1 MKQRCS
7 AVATVARTDTDDDRA
22 RGNAGTHRPARR
34 DDIALVALEWLLI
47 VAAIAGLAAL
57 AVIVIQHV
65 TDDTAERVR
74 AQNAR
79 MTAAQL
85 AARGVEQDAR
95 TATAATWSRWENH
108 FTATCRRIAILYSD
122 TNITLDAAFRRPANH
137 HPTDAP
143 TKSLL
148 AAATEHD
155 PMPTSPQTKCNIVDE
170 PTTRPPYRDTD
181 PAVTIADA
189 RSAAAAIV
197 ANAKTLRPGDTWAT
211 WKAHFQQQ
219 CNELGITYAALN
231 ITVESHF
238 NEPANHD
245 PHHQTTQ
252 KLLDAATPNPP
263 AHDQPQTRCQIN
275 K

>member
-1 MKQRCS
+1 MEP
-7 AVATVARTDTDDDRA
+7 TDTDDDRA
-22 RGNAGTHRPARR
+22 GCDAGTHRPARR
-34 DDIALVALEWLLI
+34 DDTAVVALEWLLI

-57 AVIVIQHV
+57 AVVVVQHV
-65 TDDTAERVR
+65 TDDTAERAR

-79 MTAAQL
+79 RTIAQL
-85 AARGVEQDAR
+85 AARGVEQDSR

-137 HPTDAP
+137 NPTDEP

-148 AAATEHD
+148 AAGTEHD
-155 PMPTSPQTKCNIVDE
+155 PTPTSPQIKCNIVDE
-170 PTTRPPYRDTD
+170 PRARLAYRDTD
-181 PAVTIADA
+181 PTVTIADA

-197 ANAKTLRPGDTWAT
+197 ANAKTLRPDDTWAT
-211 WKAHFQQQ
+211 WKAHFEQQ

-238 NEPANHD
+238 NEPTNHD
-245 PHHQTTQ
+245 SHHKTTQ
-252 KLLDAATPNPP
+252 QLLDAATPNPP
-263 AHDQPQTRCQIN
+263 AHDEPQTRCHIN
-275 K
+275 Q